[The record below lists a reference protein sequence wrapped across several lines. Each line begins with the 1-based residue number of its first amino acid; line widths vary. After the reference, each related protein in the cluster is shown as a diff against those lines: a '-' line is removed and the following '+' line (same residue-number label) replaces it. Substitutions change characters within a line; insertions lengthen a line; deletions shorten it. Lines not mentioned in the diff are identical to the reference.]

1 MSRSIIIEDAEIKP
15 VVIKESV
22 LFQVY
27 RKKGDQSVQ
36 STVPKESSTIH
47 RLKETPTEDI
57 KANDIEKQ

>member
-27 RKKGDQSVQ
+27 RKKGEQSVQ

-47 RLKETPTEDI
+47 RKEIPTEDI